1 MKRLVV
7 YQSSTGFT
15 KKYALWI
22 SKELKCEA
30 KELKHVTEQDI
41 ADCDMVIYG
50 GWVMGSMVMGLN
62 KIIKITPKLLSVFAV
77 GVTPDGEE
85 VRETIRKQNHLEAVP
100 FFYLEG
106 GLDYKK
112 LGFIKKFILKMVKK
126 SIEKKENK
134 TEQDLYMIKTL
145 GSSVDHTKA
154 ENIKPLVSFVL
165 KEEI

>member
-15 KKYALWI
+15 KKYAMWI
-22 SKELKCEA
+22 SEELKCEA
-30 KELKHVTEQDI
+30 KEVKHVTEQDI
-41 ADCDMVIYG
+41 ADSEMIIYG
-50 GWVMGSMVMGLN
+50 GWIMGSMVMGLN
-62 KIIKITPKLLSVFAV
+62 KIIKLNPKSLIIFAV
-77 GVTPDGEE
+77 GITPDGKEL
-85 VRETIRKQNHLEAVP
+85 RETIRKQNHIEAVP

-112 LGFIKKFILKMVKK
+112 LGFIKKFILNMVKK
-126 SIEKKENK
+126 SIVKKENK
-134 TEQDLYMIKTL
+134 TEQDLHMIKTL